1 MKMSSIEKQHLE
13 NWPNRRHPRKRR
25 RLPSKNHDGSY
36 IRSEGGKFAR
46 KQWTI
51 PSFIHIKITVD
62 NSFFFFASPRPF
74 FLSLSLLC
82 INLLYIHRKSSN
94 STAAVLDPI
103 SRYDPGRTPKDV
115 ADKEKRSHCA
125 FKKEPSLYILV
136 GTWTTSSYLPRSS
149 ATVLSV
155 SDFLLFYRQLQKKRG
170 K

>member
-46 KQWTI
+46 KQWTV

-62 NSFFFFASPRPF
+62 NSFFFASPRPF

-125 FKKEPSLYILV
+125 FKKEPSLY
-136 GTWTTSSYLPRSS
+136 TSRHVDDVVVPPSLERDSF
-149 ATVLSV
+149 VRLG
-155 SDFLLFYRQLQKKRG
+155 FLLFYRQLQKKRG